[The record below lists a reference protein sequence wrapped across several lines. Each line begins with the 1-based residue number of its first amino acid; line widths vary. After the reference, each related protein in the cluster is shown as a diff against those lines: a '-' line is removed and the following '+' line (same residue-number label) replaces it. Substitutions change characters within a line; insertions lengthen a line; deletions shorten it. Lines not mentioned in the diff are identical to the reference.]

1 MCNRCDYGKKTSS
14 WKLLFSLGPEI
25 INVLNARYTR
35 LVFFDLVP
43 PILIG
48 VLSVT

>member
-1 MCNRCDYGKKTSS
+1 MDAIMERKRLVSS
-14 WKLLFSLGPEI
+14 CYSAWVPEI
-25 INVLNARYTR
+25 MKVLNARYTR

>member
-1 MCNRCDYGKKTSS
+1 MDAIMERKYLVSIQ
-14 WKLLFSLGPEI
+14 LGLPEI
-25 INVLNARYTR
+25 VKVLNARYTR